1 MKLLT
6 SLLALNE
13 TVFGIKNYQCE
24 KSALPPVLNGQW
36 SCDRTGSN
44 QRGETCVIQCD
55 PDHYLPRP
63 GPAKRARCKIDEQN
77 PDSKNWSFPDNIPEG
92 GFKCLG
98 KSCVYCIA
106 RRKYALIAH
115 LITCWRRV
123 FQILRIFSENLQWL
137 VKLQDVVQIRHL
149 WTFWEQV
156 LEFLFSNFLWVYQS
170 TWLWFL
176 AFELELKIT
185 LAGCSKSVIDDISIE
200 NGRWHCPLHDDDA
213 ELVGPGLQCYA
224 MCNDFYELH
233 DGDGGHYSMNKFSKI
248 CKCSEENNRCHWARL
263 DNVPVCKATKLN
275 RIINGQ
281 TAEANSKPYMVSV
294 AVKQKVNDGK
304 GKKESSF
311 FDRLSKSLQHVRCY
325 PKWQCKTKEQTPF
338 HARFY
343 A

>member
-13 TVFGIKNYQCE
+13 TVLGIKNYQCE
-24 KSALPPVLNGQW
+24 KSALPPVQNGQW

-55 PDHYLPRP
+55 SGHYLPRP
-63 GPAKRARCKIDEQN
+63 GPAKRARCKIDEQS

-92 GFKCLG
+92 GFKCL
-98 KSCVYCIA
+98 
-106 RRKYALIAH
+106 
-115 LITCWRRV
+115 
-123 FQILRIFSENLQWL
+123 
-137 VKLQDVVQIRHL
+137 
-149 WTFWEQV
+149 
-156 LEFLFSNFLWVYQS
+156 
-170 TWLWFL
+170 
-176 AFELELKIT
+176 
-185 LAGCSKSVIDDISIE
+185 AGCSKNVIDDISIE

-224 MCNDFYELH
+224 MCNEFYELH

-281 TAEANSKPYMVSV
+281 TAEKNSKPYMVSV
-294 AVKQKVNDGK
+294 AVKQKVQDGK

-311 FDRLSKSLQHVRCY
+311 FSPCQNHCNM
-325 PKWQCKTKEQTPF
+325 
-338 HARFY
+338 
-343 A
+343 